1 MKKVVLK
8 LDVHDDRHKA
18 KALKAVSGLHG
29 IDQLGVDMKEQKM
42 TIVGT
47 VDPVA
52 VVGKLRKL
60 FPGVQIVSVGPAKEE
75 KKDDKKDGGGDK
87 KPAGDKKEGDKKD
100 GGGDKKDGAKKDGG
114 DKKQQEAKPP
124 MAVYPPYGYAH
135 YGYPPPPPPPPRY
148 FVRSAEEDPNSCVIC

>member
-29 IDQLGVDMKEQKM
+29 IDQLGVDMKDQKM

-60 FPGVQIVSVGPAKEE
+60 FPAVQILSVGPGKEE

-87 KPAGDKKEGDKKD
+87 KEGDKKD
-100 GGGDKKDGAKKDGG
+100 GDKKDGG
-114 DKKQQEAKPP
+114 DKKQQEAKPA
-124 MAVYPPYGYAH
+124 MSVYPPYGYAH
-135 YGYPPPPPPPPRY
+135 YGYPPPPPPRY
-148 FVRSAEEDPNSCVIC
+148 VVHSAEEDPNSCVIC

>member
-29 IDQLGVDMKEQKM
+29 IDQLGVDMKDQKM

-75 KKDDKKDGGGDK
+75 KKDDKKDAGGDK

-100 GGGDKKDGAKKDGG
+100 GDKKDGDKKDGG

-124 MAVYPPYGYAH
+124 MSVYPHYAYAH
-135 YGYPPPPPPPPRY
+135 YGYPPPPPPRY
-148 FVRSAEEDPNSCVIC
+148 VVHSAEEDPNSCVIC

>member
-1 MKKVVLK
+1 MKKVVVK
-8 LDVHDDRHKA
+8 LDVNDDRHKA

-75 KKDDKKDGGGDK
+75 KKDDKKD
-87 KPAGDKKEGDKKD
+87 DKKD
-100 GGGDKKDGAKKDGG
+100 GGGDKKAGGDKKEADKKDGG
-114 DKKQQEAKPP
+114 DKKDGDKKDGGDKKP
-124 MAVYPPYGYAH
+124 AVPVCPPYW
-135 YGYPPPPPPPPRY
+135 YPMPPQPRY
-148 FVRSAEEDPNSCVIC
+148 IVHSAEEDPNSCVIC

>member
-29 IDQLGVDMKEQKM
+29 IDQLGVDMKDHKM

-87 KPAGDKKEGDKKD
+87 KPTGDKKEGDKKD
-100 GGGDKKDGAKKDGG
+100 GGGDKKDG
-114 DKKQQEAKPP
+114 DKKQQEAKPA
-124 MAVYPPYGYAH
+124 MQVYPPYGYAH
-135 YGYPPPPPPPPRY
+135 YGYPPPPPPRY

>member
-29 IDQLGVDMKEQKM
+29 IDQLGVDMKDQKM

-60 FPGVQIVSVGPAKEE
+60 FPGVQIVSVGPAKDE
-75 KKDDKKDGGGDK
+75 KKDDKKDAGGDK

-100 GGGDKKDGAKKDGG
+100 GGGDKKDGEKKDGG

-124 MAVYPPYGYAH
+124 MSVYPPYGYAH
-135 YGYPPPPPPPPRY
+135 YGYPPPPRY

>member
-29 IDQLGVDMKEQKM
+29 IDQLGVDMKDQKM

-75 KKDDKKDGGGDK
+75 KKDDKKDGGG
-87 KPAGDKKEGDKKD
+87 GDKKLAGDKKD
-100 GGGDKKDGAKKDGG
+100 GGGDKKDGDKKDGG
-114 DKKQQEAKPP
+114 DKKHQEPAVP
-124 MAVYPPYGYAH
+124 VYPPYW
-135 YGYPPPPPPPPRY
+135 YPMPPQPRY
-148 FVRSAEEDPNSCVIC
+148 IVHSVEEDPNSCVIC